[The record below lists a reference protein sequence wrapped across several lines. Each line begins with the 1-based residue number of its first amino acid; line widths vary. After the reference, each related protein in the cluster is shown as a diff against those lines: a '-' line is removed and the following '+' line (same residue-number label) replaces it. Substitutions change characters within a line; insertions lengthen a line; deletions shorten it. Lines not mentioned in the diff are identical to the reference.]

1 MISNLDENRTKKN
14 KIKIMARWFRLT
26 KMLISGIKI
35 QRITVH
41 GKWLRF
47 VRGILNKHYKMQ
59 AMLRT
64 TKWNSMARRLLQVE
78 YRSKAL
84 AIEQRWA
91 KMIKKLAS

>member
-64 TKWNSMARRLLQVE
+64 TKWNSMARRLL
-78 YRSKAL
+78 
-84 AIEQRWA
+84 
-91 KMIKKLAS
+91 